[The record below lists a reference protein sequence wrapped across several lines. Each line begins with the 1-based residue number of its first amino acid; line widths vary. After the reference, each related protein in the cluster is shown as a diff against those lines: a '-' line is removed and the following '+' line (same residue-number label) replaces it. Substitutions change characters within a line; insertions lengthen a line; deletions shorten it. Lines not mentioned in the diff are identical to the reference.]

1 MPLGER
7 NVPLPPDNDG
17 NEDVLT
23 SQSTNRSTRRPAT
36 RAATTHHCPPTRQ
49 DGKTSWRLPR
59 ETPGCCGDSPVTSRS
74 RGVGYISRSAI

>member
-23 SQSTNRSTRRPAT
+23 SQSTNRYPPPRCQGGDDSPL
-36 RAATTHHCPPTRQ
+36 PPTH
-49 DGKTSWRLPR
+49 
-59 ETPGCCGDSPVTSRS
+59 PGAAVTAR
-74 RGVGYISRSAI
+74 

>member
-1 MPLGER
+1 MPLDEH

-36 RAATTHHCPPTRQ
+36 RAATTHHCPPDPPGREDIMAPAPRDTRVL
-49 DGKTSWRLPR
+49 R
-59 ETPGCCGDSPVTSRS
+59 
-74 RGVGYISRSAI
+74 

>member
-1 MPLGER
+1 MPLDEH

-36 RAATTHHCPPTRQ
+36 RAATTHHCPRPARTGRHH
-49 DGKTSWRLPR
+49 GACPARH
-59 ETPGCCGDSPVTSRS
+59 PGAAVIAR
-74 RGVGYISRSAI
+74 

>member
-23 SQSTNRSTRRPAT
+23 SPVDEPLPAAPLPGRRRLATAPDPPGREDIMAPAPRDTRV
-36 RAATTHHCPPTRQ
+36 
-49 DGKTSWRLPR
+49 PR
-59 ETPGCCGDSPVTSRS
+59 
-74 RGVGYISRSAI
+74 

>member
-7 NVPLPPDNDG
+7 NVPLPPDNDS

-23 SQSTNRSTRRPAT
+23 SQSTNRYPPPRCQGDDSPV
-36 RAATTHHCPPTRQ
+36 PPTRQ

-59 ETPGCCGDSPVTSRS
+59 ETPGCRGDSPVTSRS

>member
-1 MPLGER
+1 MPLNER

-23 SQSTNRSTRRPAT
+23 SRSTNCYPPPRYQGGDASPL
-36 RAATTHHCPPTRQ
+36 PPTRQ

-59 ETPGCCGDSPVTSRS
+59 ETAGCRGDSPVTSRS
-74 RGVGYISRSAI
+74 RRVGYISRSAI

>member
-23 SQSTNRSTRRPAT
+23 SPVDEPLPAAPLPGRRRLATAPRPART
-36 RAATTHHCPPTRQ
+36 GRHHGACPARDPGAAVIAR
-49 DGKTSWRLPR
+49 
-59 ETPGCCGDSPVTSRS
+59 
-74 RGVGYISRSAI
+74 